1 MDVCAANINTL
12 PKQMRDMIESEV
24 KLMNESVKVYTLIMD
39 KLSLKANLQHDQKMD
54 KVIGVEDIG
63 EWKKKWKIAT
73 SVLAFMAKGIK
84 ENGKQPLGYILA
96 S

>member
-63 EWKKKWKIAT
+63 EWKKK
-73 SVLAFMAKGIK
+73 
-84 ENGKQPLGYILA
+84 
-96 S
+96 